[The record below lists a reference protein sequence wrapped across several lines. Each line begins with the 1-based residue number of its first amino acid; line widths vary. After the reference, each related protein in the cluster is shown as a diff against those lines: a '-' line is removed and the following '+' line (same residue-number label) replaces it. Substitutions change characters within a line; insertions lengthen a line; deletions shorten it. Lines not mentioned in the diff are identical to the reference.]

1 VDTAIPTPDGQQ
13 PKTNRPSLRGASR
26 RLDVLYAAAGVLLT
40 PYFVFRR
47 IKGKRSARFSEKLGG
62 VAARSA
68 GKQRIWIHA
77 VSVGEAQAA
86 EPLAAA
92 LKAALP
98 DADLVFS
105 TTTVTGQ
112 EVARKRFG
120 AENVVYYP
128 HDFSFAVKRFLDRV
142 RPTVI
147 VLMELEVWPNLTAEA
162 AHRGIPILVANGRIT
177 ERSSRRYRRF
187 WQLAGPAFHRVTRWL
202 AQSEEY
208 AARLKALGVD
218 PGRIEICGNIKY
230 DAIKT
235 RLPDAQ
241 ERTAARA
248 ALRLPADATILLG
261 GSTHPTEEAVLLA
274 AYQKLRGA
282 HPSLRLVLTPRH
294 PERGNDV
301 AAEINAAG
309 LGVVRRTE
317 IQARGI
323 DACIAAL
330 AASQRETWVLLI
342 DTVGEL
348 GAMYALSDL
357 AFVGG
362 SLIPH
367 GGQNV
372 MEPCGI
378 ELPIVHG
385 PHMHNFREAMEL
397 LRGCNGSMEVM
408 RETLAPAL
416 QALLRDPA
424 AAHAMGQRARQ
435 AFLKQQG
442 ATAKT
447 VEYIRQFIT
456 KS

>member
-1 VDTAIPTPDGQQ
+1 MHDDSVS
-13 PKTNRPSLRGASR
+13 KRPRGASR
-26 RLDVLYAAAGVLLT
+26 GLDVLYATAGVLLT

-47 IKGKRSARFSEKLGG
+47 LKGKRSARFSQKLGD
-62 VAARSA
+62 VAECPA
-68 GKQRIWIHA
+68 GRRRVWIHA

-86 EPLAAA
+86 ETLAAA
-92 LKAALP
+92 LKLALP
-98 DADLVFS
+98 DIDLIVS

-120 AENVVYYP
+120 AEKVVYYP

-142 RPTVI
+142 RPSVI
-147 VLMELEVWPNLTAEA
+147 VLMELEVWPNMTAEA
-162 AHRGIPILVANGRIT
+162 QHRGIPILVANGRIT

-187 WQLAGPAFHRVTRWL
+187 WSLAGPAFHRVSRWL
-202 AQSEEY
+202 AQSQEY
-208 AARLKALGVD
+208 AERLQSLGVD
-218 PGRIEICGNIKY
+218 PARIEVCGNIKY

-235 RLPDAQ
+235 RVPDAA
-241 ERTAARA
+241 ERAAARK
-248 ALRLPADATILLG
+248 ALRIPDDATVLLG
-261 GSTHPTEEAVLLA
+261 GSTHPTEEAALLS
-274 AYQKLRGA
+274 AYQRLRQTF
-282 HPSLRLVLTPRH
+282 PSLRMILTPRH
-294 PERGNDV
+294 PERAGAV
-301 AAEINAAG
+301 AAEIAG
-309 LGVVRRTE
+309 VGLSVIKRTD

-330 AASQRETWVLLI
+330 PSAQRESWVLLI

-385 PHMHNFREAMEL
+385 PHTHNFKEAMEL
-397 LRGCNGSMEVM
+397 LHACNGSVEVT

-416 QALLRDPA
+416 EALLKDRA
-424 AAHAMGQRARQ
+424 AAHAMGKRARE

-447 VEYIRQFIT
+447 VEYIRQFME
-456 KS
+456 K

>member
-1 VDTAIPTPDGQQ
+1 MDDDSNG
-13 PKTNRPSLRGASR
+13 KRSRGASR
-26 RLDVLYAAAGVLLT
+26 GLDALYATAGVLLT

-47 IKGKRSARFSEKLGG
+47 MKGKRSARFSEKLGD
-62 VAARSA
+62 VPQHPA
-68 GKQRIWIHA
+68 GRRRVWIHA

-86 EPLAAA
+86 GTLAAA
-92 LKAALP
+92 LKLALP
-98 DADLVFS
+98 DADLVVS

-142 RPTVI
+142 RPSVI
-147 VLMELEVWPNLTAEA
+147 VLMELEVWPNMTAEA
-162 AHRGIPILVANGRIT
+162 EHRGIPILVANGRIT

-187 WQLAGPAFHRVTRWL
+187 WPLAGPAFHRVSRWL

-208 AARLKALGVD
+208 AARLRSLGVD
-218 PGRIEICGNIKY
+218 QTRIEVCGNIKY

-235 RLPDAQ
+235 RVPDAA
-241 ERTAARA
+241 ERGAARA
-248 ALRLPADATILLG
+248 ALRIPGDATVLLG
-261 GSTHPTEEAVLLA
+261 GSTHPTEESALLS
-274 AYQKLRGA
+274 AYRNLRGRDA
-282 HPSLRLVLTPRH
+282 SLRLILTPRH
-294 PERGNDV
+294 PERAAAV
-301 AAEINAAG
+301 AAEIAGAG
-309 LGVVRRTE
+309 LSVIKRTD
-317 IQARGI
+317 IQTRGI
-323 DACIAAL
+323 DECIAAL
-330 AASQRETWVLLI
+330 RPEQRENWVLLI

-385 PHMHNFREAMEL
+385 PHMHNFKEAMEL
-397 LRGCNGSMEVM
+397 LRACDGSVEVS

-416 QALLRDPA
+416 EALLKDRT
-424 AAHAMGQRARQ
+424 AAHAMGKRARE

-447 VEYIRQFIT
+447 VEYIRQFVE
-456 KS
+456 K